1 MNAAENYP
9 NLLRV
14 SQELAQC
21 KHPYK
26 VAEALVSM
34 LEADTAQAQL
44 GQDVTEFRRRFARLT
59 PENQQIVSDR
69 IAALYAIQQAEARKE
84 ATV

>member
-1 MNAAENYP
+1 MDYKNYP

-14 SQELAQC
+14 SRELVQC

-34 LEADTAQAQL
+34 LKGDEAQTQL
-44 GQDVTEFRRRFARLT
+44 EQDVAEFRRRFARLT

-69 IAALYAIQQAEARKE
+69 IAALYAIQQAEA
-84 ATV
+84 